1 MSRKQTT
8 LSENE
13 IGSLPSRSFI
23 ESSKFPVAEIS
34 EASRVEKGPGRPP
47 HWEMVF
53 WWTRKPLISARAVIA
68 GCLLP
73 EDYNPKNF
81 LYNVGIKGK
90 YKSAHRNPPLIRF
103 DGISLLDPFAGFG
116 SIPLEGARLGLKCTA
131 VELLPTAYVF
141 LKAVLEYPA
150 KYGKKLVD
158 DIKKWGEWI
167 TERLKED
174 PIIRELY
181 DNDVAV
187 YIGSWEIKCP
197 HCGRWTPLVGNWW
210 LARVKGK
217 NGYERLAWMKPEIT
231 GDKVKIKVVDLN
243 KMLGDIAVKKAS
255 VSGNTVKAGGK
266 EFRVPQSNIDARREQ
281 AICLL
286 CGQPIMQIDPET
298 GKHYTEKKGL
308 PKEVKDRLEGY
319 IKFALKLYN
328 KNEDLPKWIIE
339 VPARQRLLVKVK
351 VKERNLE
358 FESCTERDQAKLEL
372 VRKEVEKMLKL
383 NDPDIPMEVIPNYEA
398 RSIWVLGYGFDKWY
412 KLFNPRQLLTL
423 IKLVKL
429 IRKAGKKIVE
439 EKLKEGLN
447 QEEAFKYAEAVT
459 TYLAIALCKYINYNT
474 LTTWVHASNPWG
486 VDISP
491 TLATRGIAM
500 QWNWCEINPFIEKGL
515 SGILKTPI
523 SWIKA
528 FSSEVNGLKYLVSA
542 VRGTFGLHDEG
553 QKYRTYEVLCDDAT
567 VLAKLNSDELF
578 DLIVTDPPYYDDV
591 PYSELSD
598 FYYVWLKRALSDVED
613 GRLKPRFILEAF
625 FEKIGNERIEVM
637 TQWEKYALSE
647 VSLNPPRLGANAK
660 KEDGIAH
667 FQNLLNSAF
676 ITMSSRL
683 KTNGMLVTYYAHT
696 SPDAWKS
703 LLKAGW
709 ESAGFRVT
717 NAFPIATE
725 SAQSV
730 VSRGKLSMD
739 TSIVVVW
746 RKIASNEVV
755 EASKLYDEM
764 VEVAAER
771 ARELIEAG
779 WIGRDLVIG
788 TLAAALSVATKYKEV
803 RVMGRVDTDTLVEK
817 YVYPAAYLGLARAY
831 ARKAELRDGIR
842 SSEAMFYLLV
852 KATLPGAK
860 SKVLE
865 STDVRIFSIGTSMDV
880 REAIEERIILP
891 GREGGGARVAK
902 AKTMVLVEPTS
913 ASRSAVAELLALRGL
928 SIEKPEIRCSV
939 DMLHLLEYHALAHS
953 RREFAQIAGELR
965 RQHPAFYEEAISMAK
980 IFSRILPDDDPEREL
995 CRRIL
1000 EGTTRL
1006 GG

>member
-1 MSRKQTT
+1 MRQDQTT
-8 LSENE
+8 LSEKK
-13 IGSLPSRSFI
+13 IKSVPPKSFI
-23 ESSKFPVAEIS
+23 ESPRFPIAEIS

-73 EDYNPKNF
+73 EDYNPKTF
-81 LYNVGIKGK
+81 LYDVGIKGK
-90 YKSAHRNPPLIRF
+90 HKTAHRNPPLIRF

-131 VELLPTAYVF
+131 VELLPTAYIF

-150 KYGKKLVD
+150 KYGRKLVD
-158 DIKKWGEWI
+158 DVKKWGEWI
-167 TERLKED
+167 TEKLKED

-181 DNDVAV
+181 DDDVAV

-217 NGYERLAWMKPEIT
+217 NGYKRLAWMKPEIT
-231 GDKVKIKVVDLN
+231 GDKVEIKVVDLN

-255 VSGNTVKAGGK
+255 VRGNVVKAGGK
-266 EFRVPQSNIDARREQ
+266 EFRVPQSNINARRER

-298 GKHYTEKKGL
+298 GKHYTETKTLPDDIKK
-308 PKEVKDRLEGY
+308 RLEGY
-319 IKFALKLYN
+319 VKFALKLYN
-328 KNEDLPKWIIE
+328 QGARYGASQYGEATYTPDWIKE

-351 VKERNLE
+351 VKNKDLE
-358 FESCTERDQAKLEL
+358 FEQCTEKDQEKLEL
-372 VRKEVEKMLKL
+372 AWKEIEEMLES
-383 NDPDIPMEVIPNYEA
+383 NDPNIPLESVPSYEVRRITP
-398 RSIWVLGYGFDKWY
+398 ILGADKWY
-412 KLFNPRQLLTL
+412 KFFNPRQLLAL
-423 IKLVKL
+423 VKLVKL
-429 IRKAGKKIVE
+429 IREAGKKIE

-447 QEEAFKYAEAVT
+447 KEEAFRYAEAVT
-459 TYLAIALCKYINYNT
+459 TCLGLVLGKFVDHNT
-474 LTTWVHASNPWG
+474 LCTCWHPVLLIIAHT
-486 VDISP
+486 ISM
-491 TLATRGIAM
+491 RGIAM
-500 QWNWCEINPFIEKGL
+500 MWNWTDENPLRRFTGSWIRSLENTTKGL
-515 SGILKTPI
+515 S
-523 SWIKA
+523 
-528 FSSEVNGLKYLVSA
+528 YLVSA
-542 VRGTFGLHDEG
+542 ISGGCNR
-553 QKYRTYEVLCDDAT
+553 VLIDDAT
-567 VLAKLNSDELF
+567 ILGKFTSDEKF
-578 DLIVTDPPYYDDV
+578 ALIITDPPYYDDV
-591 PYSELSD
+591 PYAELSD

-613 GRLKPRFILEAF
+613 GRLKPRFLPEVF
-625 FEKIGNERIEVM
+625 FEKIGDAEVEVS

-660 KEDGIAH
+660 KEDGIVH
-667 FQNLLNSAF
+667 FQNLLNSSFVA
-676 ITMSSRL
+676 MASRL
-683 KTNGMLVTYYAHT
+683 KEDGMLVTYYAHT
-696 SPDAWKS
+696 SPDAWKA

-717 NAFPIATE
+717 NAFPVATE
-725 SAQSV
+725 LAQSV

-746 RKIASNEVV
+746 RKITSEETVD
-755 EASKLYDEM
+755 ASKLYDEM
-764 VEVAAER
+764 VEAAAER

-779 WIGRDLVIG
+779 WVGRDLVIG

-803 RVMGRVDTDTLVEK
+803 RVMGRVDTDMLVEK

-831 ARKAELRDGIR
+831 TRKAELRDGIR
-842 SSEAMFYLLV
+842 SPEAMFYLLV

-880 REAIEERIILP
+880 YEAIKNRIILP
-891 GREGGGARVAK
+891 GKEEGGARVAK
-902 AKTMVLVEPTS
+902 AKTMVLVEPAST
-913 ASRSAVAELLALRGL
+913 SRSAVAELLALRGL

-953 RREFAQIAGELR
+953 RREFAQIAGELKKR
-965 RQHPAFYEEAISMAK
+965 HPAFYDEAISMAK
-980 IFSRILPDDDPEREL
+980 IFSRILPDNDPEGEL

-1000 EGTTRL
+1000 EGTERF